1 MGFAEIVYRYFTIA
15 YSIYI
20 EIRQKKWYNTVFYVI
35 GEAFMAIRTSIAF
48 IGVGNMGG
56 AILGGILESGV
67 FSPEAITL
75 CDSFQEKCDPFIARG
90 CTYTPSLTEAAQRTD
105 CILLAVKPQQIDAVM
120 DEIAP
125 YTAGKLV
132 LSIAAGVP
140 ISRIAGKFPEASV
153 VRAMPNTPLLVGQ
166 GVTALCRDTN
176 VSDVSSEDFALA
188 FRIFSAS
195 GMAVELPETQINPVT
210 ALTSSSI
217 AYFARFIGDMYA
229 WACENGFPSDAQTL
243 EMICR
248 SAVGTAELLM
258 KTDFDPQ
265 TLERAVTSPGG
276 TTAEAM
282 KVFTER
288 GLDSLIPAAMD
299 ACRRRADELAGK

>member
-1 MGFAEIVYRYFTIA
+1 
-15 YSIYI
+15 
-20 EIRQKKWYNTVFYVI
+20 
-35 GEAFMAIRTSIAF
+35 MAIRSSIAF
-48 IGVGNMGG
+48 IGVGNMGS
-56 AILGGILESGV
+56 AILGGILESRV
-67 FSPEAITL
+67 FSPDSITL
-75 CDSFQEKCDPFIARG
+75 CDPFKEKCEPFIVRG
-90 CTYTPSLTEAAQRTD
+90 CTYTPSLPTAAQNAE

-120 DEIAP
+120 NEIAP
-125 YTAGKLV
+125 YSAGKLV

-140 ISRIAGKFPEASV
+140 IARIAEKLPKASV
-153 VRAMPNTPLLVGQ
+153 VRAMPNTPLLVGK
-166 GVTALCRDTN
+166 GVTALCRDTA
-176 VSDVSSEDFALA
+176 VSDVSQDDFALA

-195 GMAVELPETQINPVT
+195 GMAVELPESQINPVT

-229 WACENGFPSDAQTL
+229 WATNNGFVADSQTL

-248 SAVGTAELLM
+248 SAIGSAELLM
-258 KTDFDPQ
+258 QTDFDPLS
-265 TLERAVTSPGG
+265 LERAVTSPGG

-288 GLDSLIPAAMD
+288 GLDTMIPDAMD

>member
-1 MGFAEIVYRYFTIA
+1 MAARS
-15 YSIYI
+15 SI
-20 EIRQKKWYNTVFYVI
+20 T
-35 GEAFMAIRTSIAF
+35 F

-56 AILGGILESGV
+56 AILGGILDSRV
-67 FSPEAITL
+67 FSPETITL
-75 CDSFQEKCDPFIARG
+75 CDVFKDKCEPFIARG
-90 CTYTPSLTEAAQRTD
+90 CAYTDSIRDASAKAD

-120 DEIAP
+120 EEIGP
-125 YTAGKLV
+125 YSDGKLV

-140 ISRIAGKFPEASV
+140 IARIAGKLSHASI
-153 VRAMPNTPLLVGQ
+153 VRAMPNTPLLVGE
-166 GVTALCRDTN
+166 GVTALCRDASYP
-176 VSDVSSEDFALA
+176 VSAEDFALA

-195 GMAVELPETQINPVT
+195 GMAVELPESQINPVT

-229 WACENGFPSDAQTL
+229 WALKNGFEDGPQTL

-248 SAVGTAELLM
+248 SAVGSAELLL

-265 TLERAVTSPGG
+265 SLEKAVTSPGG

-282 KVFTER
+282 KVFTEA
-288 GLDSLIPAAMD
+288 GLDSMIPAAMD
-299 ACRRRADELAGK
+299 ACRKRADELAGK